1 MPLPCV
7 VEQCLLSSELSI
19 VENIRIMLCASRACV
34 KLHYMLCTVDSDP
47 DPDSDPD
54 SDSDSCEKPKLIDP
68 LDYEAVISE
77 LEPELK
83 DDPLKDLLLF
93 PEHDFTVS
101 TLVSVCL
108 RTLQSTVPG
117 GAEEQAECLLVRE
130 ACRYYNSQL
139 HVVEYKHQE
148 YAGDYGMLSR

>member
-1 MPLPCV
+1 MAAEPTRRFTRN
-7 VEQCLLSSELSI
+7 LLKPGSAAE
-19 VENIRIMLCASRACV
+19 IRHSASHAVRNS
-34 KLHYMLCTVDSDP
+34 TQ
-47 DPDSDPD
+47 
-54 SDSDSCEKPKLIDP
+54 EKPKLIDP